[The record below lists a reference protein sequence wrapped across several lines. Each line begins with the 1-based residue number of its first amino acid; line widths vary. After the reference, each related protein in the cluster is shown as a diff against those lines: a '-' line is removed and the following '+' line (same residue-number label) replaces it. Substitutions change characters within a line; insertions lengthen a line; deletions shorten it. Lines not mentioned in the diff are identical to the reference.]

1 MHEFND
7 EKQVCFYVLSLF
19 LIKIVCQEKKLLSNW
34 NLKVIIG
41 LLQEEKQRPLLS
53 WFQMI
58 KTRVKITQKQNA
70 CTR

>member
-7 EKQVCFYVLSLF
+7 EKQVCFYVLLFF
-19 LIKIVCQEKKLLSNW
+19 LIKIVCQKKLLSNW

-53 WFQMI
+53 WFQMS